1 MTKVVGITGGIGS
14 GKSTLIEYVKNLG
27 YSIYIADFEAKNL
40 MNQKEII
47 NKIQF
52 LFETSVLTKD
62 NLLDRKKLSQ
72 LVFNDP
78 IKLAKL
84 NELIHPLVKQHFID
98 WLNIHTSEKII
109 FKEAA
114 ILFESGSYKDCD
126 YTILITAPQDTR
138 VQRVMLRD
146 NISQEEVLERIKN
159 QWSDEKKAALA
170 DFTIQNI
177 DLEIAKKQIAEV
189 INRINK

>member
-1 MTKVVGITGGIGS
+1 MTKIVGITGGIGS

-27 YSIYIADFEAKNL
+27 YSVYIADFEAKNL

-52 LFETSVLTKD
+52 LFDTSVLTKD
-62 NLLDRKKLSQ
+62 KLLDRKKLSQ
-72 LVFNDP
+72 LVFNNP
-78 IKLAKL
+78 ENLAKL
-84 NELIHPLVKQHFID
+84 NGLIHPLVKQHFTD
-98 WLNIHTSEKII
+98 WVLNTNEKIV

-126 YTILITAPQDTR
+126 YTILITAPQNIR
-138 VQRVMLRD
+138 VQRVMQRD
-146 NISQEEVLERIKN
+146 GVSEQEVLERIKN
-159 QWSDEKKAALA
+159 QWSDEEKAKLA

-177 DLEIAKKQIAEV
+177 DLEIAKKQITEV

>member
-1 MTKVVGITGGIGS
+1 MTKIVGITGGIGS

-27 YSIYIADFEAKNL
+27 YSVYIADFEAKNL

-52 LFETSVLTKD
+52 LFDTSVLTKD
-62 NLLDRKKLSQ
+62 KLLDRKKLSK
-72 LVFNDP
+72 LVFNNP
-78 IKLAKL
+78 ENLAKL
-84 NELIHPLVKQHFID
+84 NGLIHPLVKEHFRE
-98 WLNIHTSEKII
+98 WVLKSNEKIV

-126 YTILITAPQDTR
+126 YTILITAPQNIR

-146 NISQEEVLERIKN
+146 GVSEQEVLERMNN
-159 QWSDEKKAALA
+159 QWSDEEKAKLA

-177 DLEIAKKQIAEV
+177 DLEVAKKQITEV